1 MSKESE
7 SEQFTPED
15 LRYLKVAI
23 ALALGLDDNLE
34 MQKTKTALNE
44 IYHESSSITK
54 VDCPNSPGRLMD
66 DVVVVVAFSA
76 VISYLNVFA
85 TGSYSGLKSSITA

>member
-1 MSKESE
+1 MMSKESE

-23 ALALGLDDNLE
+23 ALALGLDDILE

-44 IYHESSSITK
+44 IYHEIERMQGTEE
-54 VDCPNSPGRLMD
+54 L
-66 DVVVVVAFSA
+66 
-76 VISYLNVFA
+76 
-85 TGSYSGLKSSITA
+85 